1 MPISRPGS
9 ARTRRLVPVLAASLC
24 AFVGPLLGGC
34 THNAATGESRLAI
47 GYLSTSQQIALGD
60 EAQPQL
66 TQEYGGVVPAPAIN
80 SYVTEVGMKMVPFTE
95 ADNPSLPWEFTL
107 LDSPVIN
114 AFALPGGKVFMSRG
128 LAEKMTNEAQLAG
141 VLGHEIGHVTAEH
154 VPERMQTAMGT
165 SLLATVASAAAGL
178 GDSAAIQQLT
188 DVVVGYG
195 GQGYLLSFGR
205 GQELEADMLGMR
217 YMTRAGYD
225 PVGQR
230 QVMAILAE
238 ASSGARSPEFL
249 STHPHPESRIAQI
262 NELLATDYAGITGT
276 SRVGLYESRY
286 RQKFLT
292 PIASVPA
299 PTASAEGERRGVVAY
314 AWCGICNPAA
324 PAVE

>member
-1 MPISRPGS
+1 MTQHCSS
-9 ARTRRLVPVLAASLC
+9 TMTRRLLPMLACALC

-34 THNAATGESRLAI
+34 TVNEATGESRLAI
-47 GYLSTSQQIALGD
+47 GYLSRGQQIALGE
-60 EAQPQL
+60 EAMPQL
-66 TQEYGGVVPAPAIN
+66 TQEYGGSVPSPQIN
-80 SYVTEVGMKMVPFTE
+80 AYVSEVGFNMVPFTE
-95 ADNPSLPWEFTL
+95 GENPSLPWEFTL

-128 LAEKMTNEAQLAG
+128 LAEKMTSEAQLAG

-154 VPERMQTAMGT
+154 VPERIQTSMGT
-165 SLLATVASAAAGL
+165 SLLASVASAAAGL
-178 GDSAAIQQLT
+178 GDSAALQQLT

-230 QVMAILAE
+230 QVMEILAE
-238 ASSGARSPEFL
+238 ASSGGRQPEFL
-249 STHPHPESRIAQI
+249 STHPHPESRIEQI
-262 NELLATDYAGITGT
+262 DGLLSTEYAGITGT
-276 SRVGLYESRY
+276 SKVGQFEARF
-286 RQKFLT
+286 RDRFLT

-299 PTASAEGERRGVVAY
+299 PQASVEGERRGVTAF
-314 AWCGICNPAA
+314 AWCGICNPAK
-324 PAVE
+324 